1 MDWFI
6 QTLWL
11 VPIYPLVAFLLIT
24 LGRALPKPLSYDDT
38 EGHGHVHPVQEAQ
51 PFLAKKEVAFA
62 LTSGATAMGLVHAI
76 AAVQWLWSQT
86 PSLVK
91 PIEQNW
97 QWLQAGDITLKL
109 GTLLDANS
117 VMMLFVVTFISLFIQ
132 IYTHGY
138 MNHDKGYAKFFG
150 YLALFNFSMLGL
162 VLSSNLIQTYMF
174 WELVGVSS
182 YLLIGFWFH
191 KPAAAAASMKAFLVN
206 RVGDFGFLAG
216 ILTLLFATVS
226 TGWWEQYL
234 TVAPE
239 QALLSFQGFIPMTG
253 HLVKNTAPWLVG
265 LAGVLL
271 FMGPMAKSAQ
281 VPFHTWLPDAMEGP
295 TPISALIH
303 AATMVAAGVYL
314 VARIFPL
321 LAVSQDITMPFI
333 TVIGVLTAIIG
344 ATIAVTQTDIKK
356 ALAYSTMSQLGF
368 MVTAMG
374 LGAFTAGLFH
384 LFTHAFFKA
393 MLFLC
398 SGSVIHA
405 CEGEQDMRKMGGLF
419 KKLPITGFAYLLGT
433 IAISGLA
440 WTSGFW
446 SKDEIL
452 AAAAQQNGLV
462 YVLLSATAGLTSFY
476 MFRTFFLTFMGEYR
490 GTAHVHHEDKA
501 MTFPLMVLA
510 VPSALIGV
518 VLSGFVFG
526 LPAFGKY
533 ITHAMM
539 LPLEH
544 HPHTLLEAMFNK
556 VGNASQMVGLTGLVL
571 AFAVYGLKL
580 INTATVKRILAA
592 PYALFS
598 NKWYFD
604 DIYQGLVEG
613 GFLLIAQISAVFD
626 KVLIDGVVNGVGA
639 LTMGTGTVLRRLQ
652 SGRIQTYVTVLG
664 FSVVALVVAYQVLMV
679 KG

>member
-11 VPIYPLVAFLLIT
+11 VPIYPLVAFLLIS
-24 LGRALPKPLSYDDT
+24 LGRALPKPLAYDAS
-38 EGHGHVHPVQEAQ
+38 EGHGHVDASEAL
-51 PFLAKKEVAFA
+51 PLLAKKEVAFA
-62 LTSGATAMGLVHAI
+62 LTSGATVLGLVHAI
-76 AAVQWLWSQT
+76 ASVAWLFNQHDGVT
-86 PSLVK
+86 

-97 QWLQAGDITLKL
+97 QWLQAGDLVLKL
-109 GTLLDANS
+109 GTLLDANT

-206 RVGDFGFLAG
+206 RVGDFGFLIG
-216 ILTLLFATVS
+216 ILLLLGITFTS
-226 TGWWEQYL
+226 GFWQQYL
-234 TVAPE
+234 SINPE
-239 QALLSFQGFIPMTG
+239 QALLSFQGFMPMVG
-253 HLVKNTAPWLVG
+253 G
-265 LAGVLL
+265 LAKTIPAWLL
-271 FMGPMAKSAQ
+271 GAIGILVFTGPMAKSAQ
-281 VPFHTWLPDAMEGP
+281 VPLHTWLPDAMEGP

-314 VARIFPL
+314 IARVFPL
-321 LAVSQDITMPFI
+321 MAASMDITMPFI
-333 TVIGVLTAIIG
+333 TIIGVITAIVG

-368 MVTAMG
+368 MVAAMG
-374 LGAFTAGLFH
+374 LGAYTAGLFH

-393 MLFLC
+393 MLFLG

-405 CEGEQDMRKMGGLF
+405 CEGEQDMRKMGGLM
-419 KKLPITGFAYLLGT
+419 KKLPVTGITYLIGT
-433 IAISGLA
+433 IAISGLF

-452 AAAAQQNGLV
+452 AAAAHQHPVV
-462 YVLLSATAGLTSFY
+462 YILLSATAGLTSFY
-476 MFRTFFLTFMGEYR
+476 MFRTFFLTFMGTYR
-490 GTAHVHHEDKA
+490 GEAHVHKEDPV
-501 MTFPLMVLA
+501 MTAPLAVLA
-510 VPSALIGV
+510 VPSLLIGV
-518 VLSGFVFG
+518 LLSGFAFG
-526 LPAFGKY
+526 LPAFGHY
-533 ITHAMM
+533 ITHGLMSE
-539 LPLEH
+539 LPH
-544 HPHTLLEAMFNK
+544 HPHSLLDAMFNK

-571 AFAVYGLKL
+571 AFAVYGMKL
-580 INTATVKRILAA
+580 INTDTVKRVLAW
-592 PYALFS
+592 PYELFR
-598 NKWYFD
+598 NKWFFD
-604 DIYQGLVEG
+604 DVYQGIVEG
-613 GFLLIAQISAVFD
+613 GFLLIAQIASVFD
-626 KVLIDGVVNGVGA
+626 KVVIDGVVNGVGSI
-639 LTMGTGTVLRRLQ
+639 TSGTGTLLRRLQ
-652 SGRIQTYVTVLG
+652 TGRIQTYVTVLG
-664 FSVVALVVAYQVLMV
+664 FSVLALVVAYQVLMV

>member
-11 VPIYPLVAFLLIT
+11 VPIYPLVAFLLIS
-24 LGRALPKPLSYDDT
+24 LGRALPKPLAYDAT
-38 EGHGHVHPVQEAQ
+38 EGHGHTHTAEAL
-51 PFLAKKEVAFA
+51 PLLAKKEVAFA
-62 LTSGATAMGLVHAI
+62 LTSGATLMGLVHAVASVGWLFNQ
-76 AAVQWLWSQT
+76 AAGA
-86 PSLVK
+86 VK

-97 QWLQAGDITLKL
+97 QWLQAGDLVLKL
-109 GTLLDANS
+109 GTLLDANT

-206 RVGDFGFLAG
+206 RVGDFGFLIG
-216 ILTLLFATVS
+216 MLTLLGITFTS
-226 TGWWEQYL
+226 GFWNQYL
-234 TVAPE
+234 SINPE
-239 QALLSFQGFIPMTG
+239 QALLSFQGFMPMVG
-253 HLVKNTAPWLVG
+253 G
-265 LAGVLL
+265 LANTIPAWLL
-271 FMGPMAKSAQ
+271 GGIGILVFMGPMAKSAQ
-281 VPFHTWLPDAMEGP
+281 VPLHTWLPDAMEGP

-314 VARIFPL
+314 IARVFPL
-321 LAVSQDITMPFI
+321 VAASTDMAMPFI
-333 TVIGVLTAIIG
+333 TIIGVATAIIG

-368 MVTAMG
+368 MVAAMG
-374 LGAFTAGLFH
+374 LGAYTAGLFH

-393 MLFLC
+393 MLFLG

-405 CEGEQDMRKMGGLF
+405 CEGEQDMRKMGGLL
-419 KKLPITGFAYLLGT
+419 KKLPVTGITYLIGT
-433 IAISGLA
+433 IAISGLF

-452 AAAAQQNGLV
+452 AAAAHQYPV
-462 YVLLSATAGLTSFY
+462 IYILLSATAGLTAFY
-476 MFRTFFLTFMGEYR
+476 MFRTFFMTFMGSYR
-490 GTAHVHHEDKA
+490 GEAHVHKEDPV
-501 MTFPLMVLA
+501 MTAPLAVLA
-510 VPSALIGV
+510 VPSLLIGV
-518 VLSGFVFG
+518 LLSGFAFG
-526 LPAFGKY
+526 LPAFGSY
-533 ITHAMM
+533 ITHGMM
-539 LPLEH
+539 ASAGH
-544 HPHTLLEAMFNK
+544 HAHSLYEAMFNQ
-556 VGNASQMVGLTGLVL
+556 VGNTSQMVGLTGLVL
-571 AFAVYGLKL
+571 AFVVYVLKF
-580 INTATVKRILAA
+580 INTDMVKRVLAW
-592 PYALFS
+592 PYDLFR

-613 GFLLIAQISAVFD
+613 GLLLIAQASSSFD
-626 KVLIDGVVNGVGA
+626 KVVIDGVVNGVGSI
-639 LTMGTGTVLRRLQ
+639 TSGTGSLLRRLQ
-652 SGRIQTYVTVLG
+652 TGRIQTYVTLLGLSILVL
-664 FSVVALVVAYQVLMV
+664 AVAYQVLMV

>member
-11 VPIYPLVAFLLIT
+11 VPIYPLVAFLLIS
-24 LGRALPKPLSYDDT
+24 LGRALPKPLAYDAS
-38 EGHGHVHPVQEAQ
+38 EGHGHLDAAEPL

-62 LTSGATAMGLVHAI
+62 LTSGATLLGLVHAI
-76 AAVQWLWSQT
+76 ASIGWLFNQT
-86 PSLVK
+86 PGFVN

-97 QWLQAGDITLKL
+97 QWLQAGDLVLKL
-109 GTLLDANS
+109 GTLLDANT

-206 RVGDFGFLAG
+206 RVGDFGFLLG
-216 ILTLLFATVS
+216 ILLLLGTTFS
-226 TGWWEQYL
+226 SGFWQQYL
-234 TVAPE
+234 SINPE
-239 QALLSFQGFIPMTG
+239 QALMSFQGFMPMVGSLVNNIPAWLLG
-253 HLVKNTAPWLVG
+253 VIGILV
-265 LAGVLL
+265 

-281 VPFHTWLPDAMEGP
+281 VPLHTWLPDAMEGP

-314 VARIFPL
+314 IARVFPL
-321 LAVSQDITMPFI
+321 VAASTDITMPFI
-333 TVIGVLTAIIG
+333 TFIGVITAIVG
-344 ATIAVTQTDIKK
+344 ATIALTQTDIKK

-368 MVTAMG
+368 MVAAMG
-374 LGAFTAGLFH
+374 LGAYTAGLFH

-393 MLFLC
+393 MLFLG

-405 CEGEQDMRKMGGLF
+405 CEGEQDMRKMGGLL
-419 KKLPITGFAYLLGT
+419 KKLPVTGITYLIGT
-433 IAISGLA
+433 IAISGLF

-452 AAAAQQNGLV
+452 AAAAHQHPVV
-462 YVLLSATAGLTSFY
+462 YGLLSATAGLTAFY
-476 MFRTFFLTFMGEYR
+476 MFRTFFMTFMGTYR
-490 GTAHVHHEDKA
+490 GDAHVHKEDRV
-501 MTFPLMVLA
+501 MTTPLAVLA
-510 VPSALIGV
+510 VPSLLIGIL
-518 VLSGFVFG
+518 LSGFAFG
-526 LPAFGKY
+526 LPAFSDY
-533 ITHAMM
+533 ITHGLMAST
-539 LPLEH
+539 EH
-544 HPHTLLEAMFNK
+544 HPHSLLEAMFNK

-571 AFAVYGLKL
+571 AFVVYGIKL
-580 INTATVKRILAA
+580 VNTDAVKKVFAW
-592 PYALFS
+592 PYALFR
-598 NKWYFD
+598 NKWFFD
-604 DIYQGLVEG
+604 DVYQGLVEG
-613 GFLLIAQISAVFD
+613 GFLLIAQASATFD
-626 KVLIDGVVNGVGA
+626 KLVIDGVVNGVGC
-639 LTMGTGTVLRRLQ
+639 LTAGTGTLLRRLQ
-652 SGRIQTYVTVLG
+652 TGRIQTYVTVLG
-664 FSVVALVVAYQVLMV
+664 LSVLALVVTYQVLMV